1 LLRFVGFVPNQT
13 SCKLGECDVLTISD
27 CSAIARQYPLKKSGG
42 RCSAIGSRI
51 FSAAKSEAE
60 AMTKKDLITAPVIL
74 VAIIYGAYS
83 FLAAEFERSNA
94 VSNAQEHIRL
104 AQGLIAGNQPPLSK
118 PVEDAINLAIESLQT
133 HLNLGDGTT
142 TEGIRSRDAALMS
155 FVTLLL
161 NQQNPQR
168 IGVESGR
175 SSID

>member
-1 LLRFVGFVPNQT
+1 
-13 SCKLGECDVLTISD
+13 
-27 CSAIARQYPLKKSGG
+27 
-42 RCSAIGSRI
+42 
-51 FSAAKSEAE
+51 
-60 AMTKKDLITAPVIL
+60 MTKKDLITAPVIL